1 MKSIFILYINISL
14 LLAGSI
20 PVAAQFYVPPSI
32 KLSDVNS
39 VVTYSLTWN
48 EDSLNPYFKNQ
59 EDMIL
64 LIGDEMSL
72 FTGKNFFY
80 YRNDGEKYRK
90 EGRSQEFRQIPM
102 SNYRTRFTYDIFKN
116 YPKGKLTYVDK
127 VQPNFLL
134 YEEKLYDFSWEI
146 KDEKMELHGYF
157 CQEARCTYGGRNW
170 IAWFTMDIPYS
181 NGPYKFGGLPG
192 LIVKMYDDKT
202 NYTFELISIMRPY
215 DSLSIAFVERD
226 YVKTNREDLLKAAEN
241 FRVDI
246 ISRAKAAGLDDSDLQ
261 QKIANRMKKRNNPIE
276 F

>member
-1 MKSIFILYINISL
+1 
-14 LLAGSI
+14 
-20 PVAAQFYVPPSI
+20 
-32 KLSDVNS
+32 
-39 VVTYSLTWN
+39 
-48 EDSLNPYFKNQ
+48 
-59 EDMIL
+59 MIL

-72 FTGKNFFY
+72 FTGKNFFD

-127 VQPNFLL
+127 AQPNFLL
-134 YEEKLYDFSWEI
+134 YEEKLYDFSWKI

-215 DSLSIAFVERD
+215 DSLSIAFFERD

-246 ISRAKAAGLDDSDLQ
+246 ISRAKAVGLDDSDLQ